1 MRKLALDAAL
11 FLLAGCGQET
21 SAWPGNGVVVDCSS
35 IATVTTNNDAVLLKC
50 LDGKSTVDIG
60 QIKGPVLVN
69 VWGSWCGPC
78 KEEMPIFVD
87 FYSKYK
93 EKVSLIGIS
102 VEEADVQNARN
113 FVRLYG
119 MSWPNLND
127 PDGSTRGTLGMGVP
141 ITLFID
147 AQGAVAYR
155 KIGVVTTIEELENDT
170 KKYLGVQL

>member
-1 MRKLALDAAL
+1 MKKFALVAAL

-21 SAWPGNGVVVDCSS
+21 SALPGNGVVVDCSS
-35 IATVTTNNDAVLLKC
+35 IATVKTNNDAALLKC

-102 VEEADVQNARN
+102 VEEADVQNARD
-113 FVRLYG
+113 FVKLYG

-127 PDGSTRGTLGMGVP
+127 PDGSTRGTFGMGVP
-141 ITLFID
+141 VTFFID
-147 AQGAVAYR
+147 EQGRVAYK
-155 KIGVVTTIEELENDT
+155 KIGVVTTIEELERDT
-170 KKYLGVQL
+170 QKYLGVQL

>member
-1 MRKLALDAAL
+1 MKKLALVAAL
-11 FLLAGCGQET
+11 LLLAGCGQET
-21 SAWPGNGVVVDCSS
+21 SALPGNGVVVDCSS
-35 IATVTTNNDAVLLKC
+35 IATVKTQNKSALLKC

-78 KEEMPIFVD
+78 KDEMPIFVD

-93 EKVSLIGIS
+93 DKVSLIGIS
-102 VEEADVQNARN
+102 VEEADTQNARD
-113 FVRLYG
+113 FIKLYG

-127 PDGSTRGTLGMGVP
+127 ADGSTRGTLGMGVP

-147 AQGAVAYR
+147 AQGRVAFR
-155 KIGVVTTIEELENDT
+155 KIGVVTTIEELERDT
-170 KKYLGVQL
+170 QKYLGVQL

>member
-1 MRKLALDAAL
+1 MRKLALVVAL
-11 FLLAGCGQET
+11 LLLVGCGQQT
-21 SAWPGNGVVVDCSS
+21 SALPGNGVVVDCAA
-35 IATVTTNNDAVLLKC
+35 IATIETGSDAAPLKC
-50 LDGKSTVDIG
+50 LDDKSTVNIG
-60 QIKGPVLVN
+60 EIKGPALVN

-78 KEEMPIFVD
+78 KDEMPIFVD

-102 VEEADVQNARN
+102 VEESDVQNARD
-113 FVRLYG
+113 FVKLYG

-147 AQGAVAYR
+147 AQGRVVFR
-155 KIGVVTTIEELENDT
+155 KIGVVTTIEELERDT
-170 KKYLGVQL
+170 QKYLGVQL

>member
-1 MRKLALDAAL
+1 MRKLALVAAL

-21 SAWPGNGVVVDCSS
+21 SALPRDGVIVSCSS
-35 IATVTTNNDAVLLKC
+35 IATIKTDNDAALLKC
-50 LDGKSTVDIG
+50 LDGNSTVDVG

-102 VEEADVQNARN
+102 VEEADVQNARD
-113 FVRLYG
+113 FIKLYG
-119 MSWPNLND
+119 MSWPNLDD
-127 PDGSTRGTLGMGVP
+127 PDGSTRGTFGMGVP
-141 ITLFID
+141 VTLFID
-147 AQGAVAYR
+147 AQGRVVYK
-155 KIGVVTTIEELENDT
+155 KIGVVTTIEELERDT
-170 KKYLGVQL
+170 QKYLGVQL

>member
-1 MRKLALDAAL
+1 MKRFALVAAL
-11 FLLAGCGQET
+11 LLLVGCGQET
-21 SAWPGNGVVVDCSS
+21 STLPGNGVVVDCSTV
-35 IATVTTNNDAVLLKC
+35 ATVKTDNDAALLKC
-50 LDGKSTVDIG
+50 LDGKASIDVG
-60 QIKGPVLVN
+60 QIKGPALVN

-78 KEEMPIFVD
+78 KQEMPIFVD

-102 VEEADVQNARN
+102 VEEADVQDARD
-113 FVRLYG
+113 FVKLYG

-147 AQGAVAYR
+147 AQGKVAYK
-155 KIGVVTTIEELENDT
+155 KIGVVTTIEELERDT

>member
-1 MRKLALDAAL
+1 MKKFALVAAL
-11 FLLAGCGQET
+11 LLLAGCGQET
-21 SAWPGNGVVVDCSS
+21 SALPGNGVVVDCST
-35 IATVTTNNDAVLLKC
+35 IATVKTDNDAALLEC
-50 LDGKSTVDIG
+50 LDGNSTVDVG
-60 QIKGPVLVN
+60 QIKGPALVN

-78 KEEMPIFVD
+78 KQEMPIFVD

-102 VEEADVQNARN
+102 VEEADVQDARD
-113 FVRLYG
+113 FVKLYG

-147 AQGAVAYR
+147 AQGKVAYK
-155 KIGVVTTIEELENDT
+155 KIGVVTTIEELERDT

>member
-1 MRKLALDAAL
+1 MKRFGLVAAL
-11 FLLAGCGQET
+11 LLLVGCGQET
-21 SAWPGNGVVVDCSS
+21 SALPGNGVVVDCSTIS
-35 IATVTTNNDAVLLKC
+35 TVKTDNAAALLKC
-50 LDGKSTVDIG
+50 LDGKSSIDMG
-60 QIKGPVLVN
+60 QIKGPALVN

-78 KEEMPIFVD
+78 KQEMPIFVD
-87 FYSKYK
+87 FYSKYR

-102 VEEADVQNARN
+102 VEEADVQDARD
-113 FVRLYG
+113 FVKLYG

-147 AQGAVAYR
+147 AQGKVAYK
-155 KIGVVTTIEELENDT
+155 KIGVVSSIEELESDT

>member
-1 MRKLALDAAL
+1 MKRLGLVAAL
-11 FLLAGCGQET
+11 LLLAGCGQET
-21 SAWPGNGVVVDCSS
+21 SALPGNGVVVDCST
-35 IATVTTNNDAVLLKC
+35 IATVKTDNEAAILKC
-50 LDGKSTVDIG
+50 LDGKSSIDVG
-60 QIKGPVLVN
+60 QIKGPALVN

-78 KEEMPIFVD
+78 KQEMPIFVD

-102 VEEADVQNARN
+102 VEEADVQDARD
-113 FVRLYG
+113 FVKLYG

-141 ITLFID
+141 ITLFVD
-147 AQGAVAYR
+147 AQGKVAYK
-155 KIGVVTTIEELENDT
+155 KIGVVTTIEELERDT

>member
-1 MRKLALDAAL
+1 MKKFALVAAL
-11 FLLAGCGQET
+11 LLLAGCSQET
-21 SAWPGNGVVVDCSS
+21 SALPGNGVVVDCST
-35 IATVTTNNDAVLLKC
+35 IAKVKTDNDAALLKC
-50 LDGKSTVDIG
+50 LDGNSTVDVG
-60 QIKGPVLVN
+60 QIKGPALVN

-78 KEEMPIFVD
+78 KQEMPIFVD

-102 VEEADVQNARN
+102 VEEADVQNARD
-113 FVRLYG
+113 FVKLYG

-147 AQGAVAYR
+147 AQGKVTYR
-155 KIGVVTTIEELENDT
+155 KIGVVTTIEELERDT
-170 KKYLGVQL
+170 QTYLGVEL

>member
-1 MRKLALDAAL
+1 MKRFALVAAL
-11 FLLAGCGQET
+11 LLLAGCGQET
-21 SAWPGNGVVVDCSS
+21 SALPGNGVVVDCSTV
-35 IATVTTNNDAVLLKC
+35 ATVKTDNEAALLKC
-50 LDGKSTVDIG
+50 LDGKTSIDVG
-60 QIKGPVLVN
+60 QIKGPALVN

-78 KEEMPIFVD
+78 KQEMPIFVD
-87 FYSKYK
+87 FYSKYR

-102 VEEADVQNARN
+102 VEEADVQDARD
-113 FVRLYG
+113 FVKLYG

-147 AQGAVAYR
+147 AQGKVAYK
-155 KIGVVTTIEELENDT
+155 KIGVVTTIEELERDT

>member
-1 MRKLALDAAL
+1 MKKFALVAAL
-11 FLLAGCGQET
+11 LLLAGCGQET
-21 SAWPGNGVVVDCSS
+21 SALPGDGVVVDCLT
-35 IATVTTNNDAVLLKC
+35 IATVKTDNDAALLKC
-50 LDGKSTVDIG
+50 LDGNSTVDVG
-60 QIKGPVLVN
+60 QIKGPALVN

-78 KEEMPIFVD
+78 KQEMPIFVD

-102 VEEADVQNARN
+102 VEEADVQNARD
-113 FVRLYG
+113 FVKLYG

-147 AQGAVAYR
+147 AQGKVAYK
-155 KIGVVTTIEELENDT
+155 KIGVVTTIEELERDT

>member
-1 MRKLALDAAL
+1 MKRFALFAAL
-11 FLLAGCGQET
+11 LLLVGCGQENQ
-21 SAWPGNGVVVDCSS
+21 ALPGNGVVVDCST
-35 IATVTTNNDAVLLKC
+35 IATVKTDNDAAVLKC
-50 LDGKSTVDIG
+50 LDGKASINVG
-60 QIKGPVLVN
+60 QIKGPALVN

-78 KEEMPIFVD
+78 KQEMPIFVD

-102 VEEADVQNARN
+102 VEEADVQDARD
-113 FVRLYG
+113 FVKLYG

-147 AQGAVAYR
+147 AQGKVAYK
-155 KIGVVTTIEELENDT
+155 KIGVVTTIEELERDT
-170 KKYLGVQL
+170 QKYLGVQL

>member
-1 MRKLALDAAL
+1 MKKLALVAAL
-11 FLLAGCGQET
+11 LLLAGCGQET
-21 SAWPGNGVVVDCSS
+21 SALPGNGVVVDCSS

-102 VEEADVQNARN
+102 VEEADVQNARD
-113 FVRLYG
+113 FIKLYG
-119 MSWPNLND
+119 MSWPNLDD
-127 PDGSTRGTLGMGVP
+127 PDGSTRGTFGMGVP
-141 ITLFID
+141 VTLFID
-147 AQGAVAYR
+147 AQGGVVYK
-155 KIGVVTTIEELENDT
+155 KIGVVTTIEELERDT
-170 KKYLGVQL
+170 QKYLGVQL

>member
-1 MRKLALDAAL
+1 MRKLALVAAL
-11 FLLAGCGQET
+11 LLLVGCGQET
-21 SAWPGNGVVVDCSS
+21 AALPGNGVVIDCSS
-35 IATVTTNNDAVLLKC
+35 IATVTTNNDAALLKC

-102 VEEADVQNARN
+102 VEESDVQNARD
-113 FVRLYG
+113 FVKLYG

-147 AQGAVAYR
+147 AQGTVAFR
-155 KIGVVTTIEELENDT
+155 KIGVVTTIEELERDT
-170 KKYLGVQL
+170 QKYLGVQL

>member
-1 MRKLALDAAL
+1 MKRLALVAAL
-11 FLLAGCGQET
+11 FFLAGCGQET
-21 SAWPGNGVVVDCSS
+21 SALPRDGVVVDCSS
-35 IATVTTNNDAVLLKC
+35 IATVKTDNDAALLKC
-50 LDGKSTVDIG
+50 LDGKSTIDIG
-60 QIKGPVLVN
+60 QIKGPALVN

-78 KEEMPIFVD
+78 KDEMPIFVD

-102 VEEADVQNARN
+102 VEEADLQDARD
-113 FVRLYG
+113 FVELYG

-147 AQGAVAYR
+147 AQGAVVYR
-155 KIGVVTTIEELENDT
+155 KIGVVTTIEELERDT
-170 KKYLGVQL
+170 QKHLGVQL

>member
-1 MRKLALDAAL
+1 MKKLALVAAL
-11 FLLAGCGQET
+11 LLLTGCGKET
-21 SAWPGNGVVVDCSS
+21 SALPGNGVVVDCGS
-35 IATVTTNNDAVLLKC
+35 IATVTTTNEAVFLEC
-50 LDGKSTVDIG
+50 LDGSSSINVG
-60 QIKGPVLVN
+60 AIKGPALVN

-78 KEEMPIFVD
+78 KQEMPIFVD

-102 VEEADVQNARN
+102 VEEADAQNARD
-113 FVRLYG
+113 FVKLYG

-147 AQGAVAYR
+147 AQGTVVYR
-155 KIGVVTTIEELENDT
+155 KIGVVTTIEELEKET
-170 KKYLGVQL
+170 REYLGVQL